1 MHTLGKYRLDSFLCV
16 FILLLYPLFIRDQL
30 IGTGIKLQYLLN
42 FIFIIIS
49 VYGLIKFKVTIT
61 KSGRTLLL
69 FVMWMV
75 VVLFIGFLTN
85 FQADNTSLEVPAFF
99 AINPDGELAESYF
112 NQGDIYINAMYI
124 GRMIVF
130 IPLSFILGCSMKKIE
145 PMVLKRIIWIFM
157 IISFIFVSYDYLVK
171 GMSRSNGL
179 YDNPQDMSA
188 IILFYTALFL
198 CITKDK
204 KSILLLCTTAF
215 FIIIMTGTRSSL
227 LVLCILILLKNKPK
241 LLLVISLLVTVFV
254 SLVVPSYLSAIHNI
268 EITSMSSTIVRL
280 KLWGDYL
287 IPRIAENMLLG
298 VGTVPVV
305 TENLLLFLL
314 FVFGSIGTF
323 IFTLFLYRLWKYSRY
338 SNGIILILSVII
350 CQSVYFMGLLSLDN
364 IVVTFFV
371 LGFISKFSN
380 QNNIYAQMSAPVKIR

>member
-1 MHTLGKYRLDSFLCV
+1 
-16 FILLLYPLFIRDQL
+16 
-30 IGTGIKLQYLLN
+30 
-42 FIFIIIS
+42 
-49 VYGLIKFKVTIT
+49 
-61 KSGRTLLL
+61 
-69 FVMWMV
+69 
-75 VVLFIGFLTN
+75 
-85 FQADNTSLEVPAFF
+85 
-99 AINPDGELAESYF
+99 
-112 NQGDIYINAMYI
+112 
-124 GRMIVF
+124 
-130 IPLSFILGCSMKKIE
+130 
-145 PMVLKRIIWIFM
+145 
-157 IISFIFVSYDYLVK
+157 
-171 GMSRSNGL
+171 
-179 YDNPQDMSA
+179 
-188 IILFYTALFL
+188 
-198 CITKDK
+198 
-204 KSILLLCTTAF
+204 
-215 FIIIMTGTRSSL
+215 
-227 LVLCILILLKNKPK
+227 
-241 LLLVISLLVTVFV
+241 
-254 SLVVPSYLSAIHNI
+254 
-268 EITSMSSTIVRL
+268 MSSTIVRL

>member
-1 MHTLGKYRLDSFLCV
+1 MHTFGKYRFDSFLCV

-30 IGTGIKLQYLLN
+30 IGTGFKLQYLLN

-61 KSGRTLLL
+61 KSGKALLL
-69 FVMWMV
+69 FSVWMS
-75 VVLFIGFLTN
+75 VVLFMGLLTN

-99 AINPDGELAESYF
+99 AINPDGELAKSYF

-130 IPLSFILGCSMKKIE
+130 IPLSFILGCSIKKIE
-145 PMVLKRIIWIFM
+145 PMIIKRIIWIFM
-157 IISFIFVSYDYLVK
+157 IISLISVSYDYLAK
-171 GMSRSNGL
+171 GMLRSNGL

-198 CITKDK
+198 SVAKNT
-204 KSILLLCTTAF
+204 KSILLLCAIALS
-215 FIIIMTGTRSSL
+215 IIIMTGTRSSL
-227 LVLCILILLKNKPK
+227 LVLCMLIVLKNKPK
-241 LLLVISLLVTVFV
+241 LLLIISLLATVFV
-254 SLVVPSYLSAIHNI
+254 SLVVPSYLSAIHSI

-287 IPRIAENMLLG
+287 IPRIAENVLLG

-314 FVFGSIGTF
+314 FVFGSIGTI
-323 IFTLFLYRLWKYSRY
+323 IFALFLYRLWKYTGY
-338 SNGIILILSVII
+338 SKDITLILSVII
-350 CQSVYFMGLLSLDN
+350 CQSIYFMGLLSLDN

-371 LGFISKFSN
+371 LGFISKLSTLN
-380 QNNIYAQMSAPVKIR
+380 SISAQAMASVEVR